1 VSTEHRGTF
10 TKNNMPP
17 LIRFLSQGPGTN
29 ETKFYNDS
37 KNYNLNIY
45 LEHSE
50 IAEMSNE
57 IESVD
62 HNAKSQKDSSNDSS
76 ESNESDY
83 IEDVKNNYHVGVVA
97 STTGKPQGPNAKKSL
112 EKNVI
117 DQN

>member
-1 VSTEHRGTF
+1 VSPEHRGTF
-10 TKNNMPP
+10 TKDNMPP
-17 LIRFLSQGPGTN
+17 LIRFLSQGPATN

-57 IESVD
+57 ID
-62 HNAKSQKDSSNDSS
+62 TDNQKAKSHKDSSNDSS

-83 IEDVKNNYHVGVVA
+83 IDEVNKNYHVGVVA
-97 STTGKPQGPNAKKSL
+97 DLAKPQGHDAKKSL
-112 EKNVI
+112 EKAVI
-117 DQN
+117 DTN